1 MSKDTS
7 NLTTTPQTPEMI
19 AAESERQDNIDAV
32 DGGQE
37 DALAAEPGDS
47 SATARDL
54 EEPDYGKRTVIP
66 RSPQDEKRAAIAA
79 RFAKTAEDR
88 PFDGDFTNPENL
100 YGEFGKAA
108 SAEPE
113 PEPSIVGE
121 VLEPETPA
129 APEPK
134 TYTLKIRGR
143 DVTLTEEE
151 VLARASKVE
160 AADTYL
166 AESRQLLEEA
176 ASIKAERAGRDP
188 QHPEGQSST
197 QQDGLD
203 TDRPDGQTQRP
214 ASETKAI
221 IEKIQFGDPEEAARE
236 LDQLIDKRADQR
248 ADQGHIE
255 RLFNNDLAKSQKA
268 LKAFTE
274 ANPTLEGDKIAA
286 QVIEANMYD
295 LYREELLSLG
305 LDAGKLPKTNN
316 ELANWHRMQRIHGFA
331 VSDTTALLNK
341 ARDRMAAWRGTPST
355 PKPAASTAKP
365 APRVIVNVDRTER
378 RAAIPNQPT
387 RASVPQRD
395 VAAPQPQTGSDVV
408 KEMRRARGQPVA

>member
-7 NLTTTPQTPEMI
+7 NLTTAPQTPEMI
-19 AAESERQDNIDAV
+19 EAEANRQDNIDAV

-37 DALAAEPGDS
+37 DALPADQGDG
-47 SATARDL
+47 TTPARDI

-79 RFAKTAEDR
+79 RFASTAEDR

-108 SAEPE
+108 AAEVD

-121 VLEPETPA
+121 PLEPPAPA
-129 APEPK
+129 APEPR

-197 QQDGLD
+197 QGDGLD
-203 TDRPDGQTQRP
+203 TDRPDGQTQHP

-236 LDQLIDKRADQR
+236 LDSLIDKRADQR

-255 RLFNNDLAKSQKA
+255 RLFNNDLAKSKNA

-286 QVIEANMYD
+286 KIIEENMYD

-305 LDAGKLPKTNN
+305 LDEAKLPKTNT

-341 ARDRMAAWRGTPST
+341 ARDRMAAWRGTST

-365 APRVIVNVDRTER
+365 APRVVVNVDRTER

-387 RASVPQRD
+387 RASIPQRD